1 MYIDTQE
8 GKVDLTVDNF
18 KVVLGMDFVCKVKSI
33 LPPFLHSLAILEE
46 ETPCIVPIAIEG
58 MPKASLLSTM
68 QVNKGLKKKQVTTQL
83 H

>member
-1 MYIDTQE
+1 MCIDTQE

-18 KVVLGMDFVCKVKSI
+18 KVVLGMDFLCKVKSI

-46 ETPCIVPIAIEG
+46 EKPCIVPIAIEG
-58 MPKASLLSTM
+58 MPKASLLSAM